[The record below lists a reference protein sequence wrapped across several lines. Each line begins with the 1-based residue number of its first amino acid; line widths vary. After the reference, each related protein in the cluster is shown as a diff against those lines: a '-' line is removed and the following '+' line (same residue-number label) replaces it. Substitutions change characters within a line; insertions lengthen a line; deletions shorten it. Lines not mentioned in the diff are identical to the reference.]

1 MKKTFTILG
10 ILVVAALVATLW
22 ERVDDAFLRKTH
34 PQKYAES
41 VEKYA
46 AEYDVPESV
55 VYAVIKTESGFTPD
69 AVSLKGAIGLMQITP
84 DTFDWLCSKTGGEAN
99 ALLLYEPDTNIRY
112 GTYFLSLLHNEY
124 KAWDT
129 VYAAYN
135 AIPVKDKGIVHGIGM
150 GHGCF
155 GTFYQTLGDWVRN
168 DGRARA
174 ATVTLDLPKDGTGVE
189 FVNCDFR
196 MPSNTPFVNKDK
208 RSN

>member
-22 ERVDDAFLRKTH
+22 ERVDDAFLRKTY

-135 AIPVKDKGIVHGIGM
+135 AGRGRVNSWLASEEYNNNGRLKNIPYEETASYVKKVEKAQSVYARLYYGENGGATAASSTNKKTNEYKTKG
-150 GHGCF
+150 
-155 GTFYQTLGDWVRN
+155 
-168 DGRARA
+168 
-174 ATVTLDLPKDGTGVE
+174 
-189 FVNCDFR
+189 
-196 MPSNTPFVNKDK
+196 
-208 RSN
+208 

>member
-135 AIPVKDKGIVHGIGM
+135 AGRGRVNSWLASEEYNNNGRLKNIPYEETASYVKKVEKAQSVYARLYYGE
-150 GHGCF
+150 
-155 GTFYQTLGDWVRN
+155 
-168 DGRARA
+168 DGGATA
-174 ATVTLDLPKDGTGVE
+174 ASST
-189 FVNCDFR
+189 N
-196 MPSNTPFVNKDK
+196 
-208 RSN
+208 

>member
-84 DTFDWLCSKTGGEAN
+84 DTFDWLCSKTGDEAN

-135 AIPVKDKGIVHGIGM
+135 AGRGRVNSWLASEEYNNNGRLKNIPYEETASYVKKVEKAQSV
-150 GHGCF
+150 
-155 GTFYQTLGDWVRN
+155 Y
-168 DGRARA
+168 ARLYYGENGGASA
-174 ATVTLDLPKDGTGVE
+174 ASSI
-189 FVNCDFR
+189 N
-196 MPSNTPFVNKDK
+196 
-208 RSN
+208 

>member
-22 ERVDDAFLRKTH
+22 ERVDDAFLRKTY

-84 DTFDWLCSKTGGEAN
+84 DTFDWLCSKTGDEAN
-99 ALLLYEPDTNIRY
+99 SLLLYEPDTNIRY

-135 AIPVKDKGIVHGIGM
+135 AGRGRVNSWLASEEYNNNGRLKNIPYEETASYVKKVE
-150 GHGCF
+150 
-155 GTFYQTLGDWVRN
+155 TAQSVY
-168 DGRARA
+168 ARLYYGENGGASA
-174 ATVTLDLPKDGTGVE
+174 ASSI
-189 FVNCDFR
+189 N
-196 MPSNTPFVNKDK
+196 
-208 RSN
+208 

>member
-22 ERVDDAFLRKTH
+22 ERVDDAFLRKTY

-84 DTFDWLCSKTGGEAN
+84 DTFDWLCSKTGDEAN
-99 ALLLYEPDTNIRY
+99 SLLLYEPDTNIRY

-135 AIPVKDKGIVHGIGM
+135 AGRGRVNSWLASEEYNNNGRLKDIPYEETASYVKKVEKAQSV
-150 GHGCF
+150 
-155 GTFYQTLGDWVRN
+155 Y
-168 DGRARA
+168 ARLYYGENGGASA
-174 ATVTLDLPKDGTGVE
+174 ASSI
-189 FVNCDFR
+189 N
-196 MPSNTPFVNKDK
+196 
-208 RSN
+208 

>member
-46 AEYDVPESV
+46 AEYDIPESV

-135 AIPVKDKGIVHGIGM
+135 AGRGRVNSWLASEEYNNNGRLKNIPYEETASYVKKVEKAQSV
-150 GHGCF
+150 
-155 GTFYQTLGDWVRN
+155 Y
-168 DGRARA
+168 ARLYYGENGGATA
-174 ATVTLDLPKDGTGVE
+174 ASSI
-189 FVNCDFR
+189 N
-196 MPSNTPFVNKDK
+196 
-208 RSN
+208 

>member
-84 DTFDWLCSKTGGEAN
+84 DTFDWLCSKTGGEEN

-135 AIPVKDKGIVHGIGM
+135 AGRGRVNSWLASEEYNNNGRLKNIPYEETASYVKKVEKAQSV
-150 GHGCF
+150 
-155 GTFYQTLGDWVRN
+155 Y
-168 DGRARA
+168 ARLYYGENGGATA
-174 ATVTLDLPKDGTGVE
+174 ASSI
-189 FVNCDFR
+189 N
-196 MPSNTPFVNKDK
+196 
-208 RSN
+208 

>member
-22 ERVDDAFLRKTH
+22 ERVDDAFLRKTY

-84 DTFDWLCSKTGGEAN
+84 DTFDWLCSKTGDEAN

-135 AIPVKDKGIVHGIGM
+135 AGRGRVNSWLASEEYNNNGRLKNIPYEETASYVKKVEKAQSV
-150 GHGCF
+150 
-155 GTFYQTLGDWVRN
+155 Y
-168 DGRARA
+168 ARLYYGENGGASA
-174 ATVTLDLPKDGTGVE
+174 ASSI
-189 FVNCDFR
+189 N
-196 MPSNTPFVNKDK
+196 
-208 RSN
+208 

>member
-84 DTFDWLCSKTGGEAN
+84 DTFDWLCSKTGDEAN
-99 ALLLYEPDTNIRY
+99 SLLLYEPDTNIRY

-135 AIPVKDKGIVHGIGM
+135 AGRGRVNSWLASEEYNNNGRLKNIPYEETASYVKKVEKAQSV
-150 GHGCF
+150 
-155 GTFYQTLGDWVRN
+155 Y
-168 DGRARA
+168 ARLYYGENGGATA
-174 ATVTLDLPKDGTGVE
+174 ASSI
-189 FVNCDFR
+189 N
-196 MPSNTPFVNKDK
+196 
-208 RSN
+208 

>member
-22 ERVDDAFLRKTH
+22 ERVDDAFLRKTY

-69 AVSLKGAIGLMQITP
+69 AVSSKGAIGLMQITP
-84 DTFDWLCSKTGGEAN
+84 DTFDWLCSKTGDEAN

-135 AIPVKDKGIVHGIGM
+135 AGRGRVNSWLASEEYNNNGRLKNIPYEETASYVKKVEKAQSVYSRLYYGENG
-150 GHGCF
+150 
-155 GTFYQTLGDWVRN
+155 GTT
-168 DGRARA
+168 A
-174 ATVTLDLPKDGTGVE
+174 ASSI
-189 FVNCDFR
+189 N
-196 MPSNTPFVNKDK
+196 
-208 RSN
+208 

>member
-84 DTFDWLCSKTGGEAN
+84 DTFDWLCSKTGDEAN

-112 GTYFLSLLHNEY
+112 GTYFLSLLYSEFGV
-124 KAWDT
+124 WDT
-129 VYAAYN
+129 AFAAYN
-135 AIPVKDKGIVHGIGM
+135 AGRGRVNEWLKSPAYNSNGKLVNIPYPETAAYVQKVDKAMLVYKKLY
-150 GHGCF
+150 F
-155 GTFYQTLGDWVRN
+155 SKT
-168 DGRARA
+168 AEA
-174 ATVTLDLPKDGTGVE
+174 ADAADLTDAPDMTDDALIQE
-189 FVNCDFR
+189 N
-196 MPSNTPFVNKDK
+196 
-208 RSN
+208 

>member
-84 DTFDWLCSKTGGEAN
+84 DTHPNGYVLIAKNDKSSEVVIAN
-99 ALLLYEPDTNIRY
+99 FREIR
-112 GTYFLSLLHNEY
+112 GHY
-124 KAWDT
+124 KA
-129 VYAAYN
+129 N
-135 AIPVKDKGIVHGIGM
+135 
-150 GHGCF
+150 
-155 GTFYQTLGDWVRN
+155 N
-168 DGRARA
+168 
-174 ATVTLDLPKDGTGVE
+174 
-189 FVNCDFR
+189 N
-196 MPSNTPFVNKDK
+196 NNK
-208 RSN
+208 NE

>member
-34 PQKYAES
+34 PQKYSES

-135 AIPVKDKGIVHGIGM
+135 AGRGRVNSWLASEEYNNNGRLKNIPYEETASYVKKVEKAQSV
-150 GHGCF
+150 
-155 GTFYQTLGDWVRN
+155 Y
-168 DGRARA
+168 ARLYYGENGGATA
-174 ATVTLDLPKDGTGVE
+174 ASST
-189 FVNCDFR
+189 
-196 MPSNTPFVNKDK
+196 NKKNK
-208 RSN
+208 RI

>member
-135 AIPVKDKGIVHGIGM
+135 AGRGRVNSWLASEEYNNNGRLKNIPYEETASYVKKVEKAQSV
-150 GHGCF
+150 
-155 GTFYQTLGDWVRN
+155 Y
-168 DGRARA
+168 ARLYYGENGGATA
-174 ATVTLDLPKDGTGVE
+174 ASSI
-189 FVNCDFR
+189 N
-196 MPSNTPFVNKDK
+196 
-208 RSN
+208 

>member
-135 AIPVKDKGIVHGIGM
+135 AGRGRVNSWLASEEYNNNGRLKNIPYEETASYVKKVEKAQSV
-150 GHGCF
+150 
-155 GTFYQTLGDWVRN
+155 Y
-168 DGRARA
+168 ARLYYGENGGASA
-174 ATVTLDLPKDGTGVE
+174 ASSI
-189 FVNCDFR
+189 N
-196 MPSNTPFVNKDK
+196 
-208 RSN
+208 

>member
-34 PQKYAES
+34 PQKYSES

-135 AIPVKDKGIVHGIGM
+135 AGRGRVNSWLASEEYNNNGRLKNIPYEETASYVKKVEKAQSVYARLYYGEN
-150 GHGCF
+150 GCA
-155 GTFYQTLGDWVRN
+155 T
-168 DGRARA
+168 A
-174 ATVTLDLPKDGTGVE
+174 ASSI
-189 FVNCDFR
+189 N
-196 MPSNTPFVNKDK
+196 
-208 RSN
+208 

>member
-22 ERVDDAFLRKTH
+22 ERVDDAFLRKTY

-55 VYAVIKTESGFTPD
+55 VYAVIKTESGFIPD

-84 DTFDWLCSKTGGEAN
+84 DTFDWLCSKTGDEAN
-99 ALLLYEPDTNIRY
+99 SLLLYEPDTNIRY

-135 AIPVKDKGIVHGIGM
+135 AGRGRVNSWLASEEYNNNGRLKNIPYEETASYVKKVEKAQSV
-150 GHGCF
+150 
-155 GTFYQTLGDWVRN
+155 Y
-168 DGRARA
+168 ARLYYGENGGATA
-174 ATVTLDLPKDGTGVE
+174 ASSI
-189 FVNCDFR
+189 N
-196 MPSNTPFVNKDK
+196 
-208 RSN
+208 

>member
-34 PQKYAES
+34 PQKYSES

-46 AEYDVPESV
+46 VEYDVPESV

-84 DTFDWLCSKTGGEAN
+84 DTFDWLCSKTGDEAN
-99 ALLLYEPDTNIRY
+99 SLLLYEPDTNIRY

-135 AIPVKDKGIVHGIGM
+135 AGRGRVNSWLASEEYNNNGRLKNIPYEETASYVKKVEKAQSV
-150 GHGCF
+150 
-155 GTFYQTLGDWVRN
+155 Y
-168 DGRARA
+168 ARLYYGENGGASA
-174 ATVTLDLPKDGTGVE
+174 ASSI
-189 FVNCDFR
+189 N
-196 MPSNTPFVNKDK
+196 
-208 RSN
+208 

>member
-135 AIPVKDKGIVHGIGM
+135 AGRGRVNSWLASEEYNNNGRLKNIPYEETASYVKKVEKAQSV
-150 GHGCF
+150 
-155 GTFYQTLGDWVRN
+155 Y
-168 DGRARA
+168 ARLYYSENGGATA
-174 ATVTLDLPKDGTGVE
+174 ASST
-189 FVNCDFR
+189 N
-196 MPSNTPFVNKDK
+196 
-208 RSN
+208 

>member
-22 ERVDDAFLRKTH
+22 ERVDDAFLRKTY

-55 VYAVIKTESGFTPD
+55 VYAVIKTESGFIPD

-84 DTFDWLCSKTGGEAN
+84 DTFDWLCSKTGDEAN

-135 AIPVKDKGIVHGIGM
+135 AGRGRVNSWLASEEYNNNGRLKDIPYEETASYVKKVEKAQSV
-150 GHGCF
+150 
-155 GTFYQTLGDWVRN
+155 Y
-168 DGRARA
+168 ARLYYGENGGATA
-174 ATVTLDLPKDGTGVE
+174 ASST
-189 FVNCDFR
+189 N
-196 MPSNTPFVNKDK
+196 
-208 RSN
+208 

>member
-69 AVSLKGAIGLMQITP
+69 AVSLKGAIGLMQINP

-135 AIPVKDKGIVHGIGM
+135 AGRGRVNSWLASEEYNNNGRLKNIPYEETASYVKKVEKAQSV
-150 GHGCF
+150 
-155 GTFYQTLGDWVRN
+155 Y
-168 DGRARA
+168 ARLYYGENGGATA
-174 ATVTLDLPKDGTGVE
+174 ASSI
-189 FVNCDFR
+189 N
-196 MPSNTPFVNKDK
+196 
-208 RSN
+208 

>member
-34 PQKYAES
+34 PQKYSES

-135 AIPVKDKGIVHGIGM
+135 AGRGRVNSWLASEEYNNNGRLKNIPYEETASYVKKVEKAQSV
-150 GHGCF
+150 
-155 GTFYQTLGDWVRN
+155 Y
-168 DGRARA
+168 ARLYYGENGGATA
-174 ATVTLDLPKDGTGVE
+174 ASSI
-189 FVNCDFR
+189 N
-196 MPSNTPFVNKDK
+196 
-208 RSN
+208 

>member
-135 AIPVKDKGIVHGIGM
+135 AGRGRVNSWLASEEYNNNGRLKNIPYEETASYVKKVEKAQSVYARLYYGEN
-150 GHGCF
+150 
-155 GTFYQTLGDWVRN
+155 GD
-168 DGRARA
+168 ATA
-174 ATVTLDLPKDGTGVE
+174 ASSI
-189 FVNCDFR
+189 N
-196 MPSNTPFVNKDK
+196 
-208 RSN
+208 

>member
-22 ERVDDAFLRKTH
+22 ERVDDAFLRKTY

-135 AIPVKDKGIVHGIGM
+135 AGRGRVNSWLASEEYNNNGRLKNIPYEETASYVKKVEKAQSV
-150 GHGCF
+150 
-155 GTFYQTLGDWVRN
+155 Y
-168 DGRARA
+168 ARLYYGENGGATA
-174 ATVTLDLPKDGTGVE
+174 ASST
-189 FVNCDFR
+189 
-196 MPSNTPFVNKDK
+196 NKKNK
-208 RSN
+208 RI

>member
-84 DTFDWLCSKTGGEAN
+84 DTFDWLCSKTGDEAN
-99 ALLLYEPDTNIRY
+99 SLLLYEPDTNIRY

-135 AIPVKDKGIVHGIGM
+135 AGRGRVNSWLASEEYNNNGRLKNIPYEETASYVKKVEKAQSV
-150 GHGCF
+150 
-155 GTFYQTLGDWVRN
+155 Y
-168 DGRARA
+168 ARLYYGENGGASA
-174 ATVTLDLPKDGTGVE
+174 ASSI
-189 FVNCDFR
+189 N
-196 MPSNTPFVNKDK
+196 
-208 RSN
+208 

>member
-10 ILVVAALVATLW
+10 ILVVAARVATLW

-135 AIPVKDKGIVHGIGM
+135 AGRGRVNSWLASEEYNNNGRLKNIPYEETASYVKKVEKAQSV
-150 GHGCF
+150 
-155 GTFYQTLGDWVRN
+155 Y
-168 DGRARA
+168 ARLYYGENGGATA
-174 ATVTLDLPKDGTGVE
+174 ASSI
-189 FVNCDFR
+189 N
-196 MPSNTPFVNKDK
+196 
-208 RSN
+208 

>member
-84 DTFDWLCSKTGGEAN
+84 DTFDWLCSKTGDEAN
-99 ALLLYEPDTNIRY
+99 SLLLYEPDTNIRY

-135 AIPVKDKGIVHGIGM
+135 AGRGRVNSWLASEEYNNNGRLKNIPYEETASYVKKVEKAQSV
-150 GHGCF
+150 
-155 GTFYQTLGDWVRN
+155 Y
-168 DGRARA
+168 ARLYYGENGGASA
-174 ATVTLDLPKDGTGVE
+174 ASST
-189 FVNCDFR
+189 N
-196 MPSNTPFVNKDK
+196 
-208 RSN
+208 

>member
-84 DTFDWLCSKTGGEAN
+84 DTFDWLCSKTGDEAN

-135 AIPVKDKGIVHGIGM
+135 AGRGRVNSWLASEEYNNNGRLKNIPYEETASYVKKVEKAQSV
-150 GHGCF
+150 
-155 GTFYQTLGDWVRN
+155 Y
-168 DGRARA
+168 ARLYYGENGG
-174 ATVTLDLPKDGTGVE
+174 ATSASST
-189 FVNCDFR
+189 N
-196 MPSNTPFVNKDK
+196 
-208 RSN
+208 

>member
-22 ERVDDAFLRKTH
+22 ERVDDAFLRKTY

-84 DTFDWLCSKTGGEAN
+84 DTFDWLCSKTGDEAN

-135 AIPVKDKGIVHGIGM
+135 AGRGRVNSWLASEEYNNNGRLKNIPYEETASYVKKVEKAQSV
-150 GHGCF
+150 
-155 GTFYQTLGDWVRN
+155 Y
-168 DGRARA
+168 ARLYYGENGGASA
-174 ATVTLDLPKDGTGVE
+174 ASST
-189 FVNCDFR
+189 N
-196 MPSNTPFVNKDK
+196 
-208 RSN
+208 

>member
-135 AIPVKDKGIVHGIGM
+135 AGRGRVNSWLASEEYNNNGRLKNIPYEETASYVKKVEKAQSV
-150 GHGCF
+150 
-155 GTFYQTLGDWVRN
+155 Y
-168 DGRARA
+168 ARLYYGENGGATA
-174 ATVTLDLPKDGTGVE
+174 ASST
-189 FVNCDFR
+189 N
-196 MPSNTPFVNKDK
+196 
-208 RSN
+208 

>member
-34 PQKYAES
+34 PQKYSES

-46 AEYDVPESV
+46 VEYDVPESV

-135 AIPVKDKGIVHGIGM
+135 AGRGRVNSWLASEEYNNNGRLKNIPYEETASYVKKVEKAQSV
-150 GHGCF
+150 
-155 GTFYQTLGDWVRN
+155 Y
-168 DGRARA
+168 ARLYYGENGGATA
-174 ATVTLDLPKDGTGVE
+174 ASST
-189 FVNCDFR
+189 N
-196 MPSNTPFVNKDK
+196 
-208 RSN
+208 